1 MTELLTARDKLPQ
14 IEAQLRTAE
23 MERYVVSVRI
33 RFDPPPLSAVANDFE
48 KAAHAALKNEADS
61 NRAALI
67 MWDRKVA
74 VLSEIHD
81 ELKAVV
87 AATAK
92 GE

>member
-1 MTELLTARDKLPQ
+1 MAELLTERDKLPQ

-23 MERYVVSVRI
+23 MERYVLMVRI
-33 RFDPPPLSAVANDFE
+33 RFDPPPLSATANDFE

-74 VLSEIHD
+74 VLSEIYD
-81 ELKAVV
+81 ELKALV
-87 AATAK
+87 TTTK